1 MAERDED
8 DYVTV
13 ASYSEIGDAQLAQ
26 SVLDGSGI
34 DSFMSGEEANILMP
48 MSGARLQVRLSD
60 LETARELLNTVP
72 AGGLQDGE
80 TTSGPNTASGASL
93 ADNGDDL

>member
-13 ASYSEIGDAQLAQ
+13 ASYSEIGDAQVAR

-34 DSFMSGEEANILMP
+34 ESFMSGEEANILMP
-48 MSGARLQVRLSD
+48 MSGARLQVRLAD
-60 LETARELLNTVP
+60 LDAARELLNTVP
-72 AGGLQDGE
+72 AGGLQDSE
-80 TTSGPNTASGASL
+80 TMTGPNTASGASL

>member
-13 ASYSEIGDAQLAQ
+13 ASYSEIGEAALAQ
-26 SVLDGSGI
+26 SVLDGAGL
-34 DSFMSGEEANILMP
+34 DSFMSGEEANILLP

-60 LETARELLNTVP
+60 LETARELLNTIPVSEDE
-72 AGGLQDGE
+72 DG
-80 TTSGPNTASGASL
+80 TVSGSSRKGAAL

>member
-1 MAERDED
+1 MAERDDD

-13 ASYSEIGDAQLAQ
+13 ASYSEVGDAQMAQ

-34 DSFMSGEEANILMP
+34 ESFMSGQEANILMP
-48 MSGARLQVRLSD
+48 MSGARLQVRLAD
-60 LETARELLNTVP
+60 LETARELLNTIP
-72 AGGLQDGE
+72 AGGLQDSE
-80 TTSGPNTASGASL
+80 TMTGPNTPVGASL